1 LWFYGDIASRN
12 LLVKD
17 GGLAA
22 VINFGSS
29 GVGDPACD
37 LVIA

>member
-1 LWFYGDIASRN
+1 LYGDIASGN

-22 VINFGSS
+22 VINFRTS
-29 GVGDPACD
+29 GVGDPARD